1 MSNNNLQRGQ
11 NSKRQQRQA
20 QQYFHERLMQTQKSR
35 GTRRGRGNSAAVR
48 SATGGLPGG
57 PAA

>member
-11 NSKRQQRQA
+11 NMKRQQRQA
-20 QQYFHERLMQTQKSR
+20 QQFHERLINQKNR
-35 GTRRGRGNSAAVR
+35 GTRRGRGNSATVR
-48 SATGGLPGG
+48 SAIGGLPGG